1 MKILISNDDGVT
13 APGIKALWEL
23 ALEFA
28 DEVLVV
34 APDRGF
40 SGMSHAITMH
50 TPLYLDTVM
59 ETHENGRKL
68 TVMASNGSPV
78 DCIKLAL
85 DEIIRDSHPDLIL
98 SGINHGSNSNISVV
112 YSGTMGAASEGAFYG
127 IPSIGFSLCSHD
139 HSADLTATVHY
150 ARQVIKKALSMPPQN
165 PTLCWN
171 VNVPALPLEQI
182 QGVKF
187 ARQTKGVWREEFV
200 ANTTPHG
207 RKYYWMNGGF
217 INAEPGAPQA
227 DETLLGKGFVTI
239 LPVQMDLTDHAFL
252 LHHGTDFEQ

>member
-34 APDRGF
+34 APDRVF

-50 TPLYLDTVM
+50 SPLFLEKLVDEVR
-59 ETHENGRKL
+59 NDGKKL
-68 TVMASNGSPV
+68 TVYSTNGSPV

-85 DEIIRDSHPDLIL
+85 DEIIRNDMPDLIL

-112 YSGTMGAASEGAFYG
+112 YSGTMGAATEGAFYG

-139 HSADLTATVHY
+139 ETKDLTA
-150 ARQVIKKALSMPPQN
+150 VIDYGRKIIAKAIEMPQLN

-171 VNVPALPLEQI
+171 VNVPDIPYDKI
-182 QGVKF
+182 KGVKF
-187 ARQTKGVWREEFV
+187 ARQTKGVWREEFQP
-200 ANTTPHG
+200 NIDPHG
-207 RKYYWMNGGF
+207 RKYYWMSGGF
-217 INAEPGAPQA
+217 HNAESGTEGA
-227 DETLLGKGFVTI
+227 DETLLAQGYITI
-239 LPVQMDLTDHAFL
+239 LPVQMDLTDYTFL
-252 LHHGTDFEQ
+252 NKYGTEF